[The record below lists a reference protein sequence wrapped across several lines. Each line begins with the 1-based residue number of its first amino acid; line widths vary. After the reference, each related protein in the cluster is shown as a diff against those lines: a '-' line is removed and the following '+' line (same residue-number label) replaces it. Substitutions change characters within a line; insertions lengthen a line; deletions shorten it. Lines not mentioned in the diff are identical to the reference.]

1 VNGEHDVVG
10 VGVDVTVGVGVF
22 DGVTLGV
29 ILIVGVG
36 VIDIVGVG
44 VSEIVGVGVTDI
56 VEVGVILIVGVGVI
70 LIIGVG
76 VIETVDV
83 GVIDIVGVRVTEIVG
98 VGVTEGQFIDKS
110 IKLFEHIP
118 TGLTVI
124 TLAASSK
131 VTVTPSNRSAPVAVF
146 GTATPTS
153 GDMVKVGPE
162 FALPVEFNNTI
173 TCLAICYFI

>member
-1 VNGEHDVVG
+1 MVG
-10 VGVDVTVGVGVF
+10 VGVTETVA
-22 DGVTLGV
+22 LGV
-29 ILIVGVG
+29 SLIVGVG
-36 VIDIVGVG
+36 VIEIVDVGVTEIVTLGVSLIVGVGVRLIVGVG
-44 VSEIVGVGVTDI
+44 VSEIVGVGVI
-56 VEVGVILIVGVGVI
+56 EIVG
-70 LIIGVG
+70 
-76 VIETVDV
+76 
-83 GVIDIVGVRVTEIVG
+83 VTEIVG
-98 VGVTEGQFIDKS
+98 VGVTDVVGVGVTDGQFIARS
-110 IKLFEHIP
+110 TKLFEHIP

-162 FALPVEFNNTI
+162 FELPVEFNNTI